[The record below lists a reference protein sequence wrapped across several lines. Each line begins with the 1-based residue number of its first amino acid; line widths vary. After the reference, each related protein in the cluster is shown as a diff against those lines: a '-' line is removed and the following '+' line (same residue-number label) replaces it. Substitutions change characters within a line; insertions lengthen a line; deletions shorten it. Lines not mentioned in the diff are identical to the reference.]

1 MVLNKYINENK
12 EYLLKILKYCT
23 DNKLKIYLPFFIF
36 YLLFY
41 YLITIPETISQINSA
56 YLDYFIK
63 NYFIIL
69 IIVVFILN
77 IFFIFITVIIIKKYS
92 FVNEFIAIMVPIIL
106 SGIILF
112 LDVFTLSKYLKILL
126 DYKTIFSIIKLIFI
140 IISYIFFILFFS
152 LFIYDIKNEFNIEF
166 FISLEII
173 MIILFVNFIRSNVN
187 LGVIYFLLK
196 NNDYSLLSIECFN
209 QNNNNSLLSIE
220 YFNQNNNNSNQITNI
235 NSEYGDT
242 YLKTIGD
249 IPISFYNN
257 ILDNYQDL
265 VLADFYYPGSYYSYL
280 PDSPLNGTPSLE
292 ALKII
297 ITKFKCRLIHL
308 DIFSNNNIDDYD
320 PNVLPIVKCKNMKN
334 GATPLNF
341 EDTLSV
347 INKWGWD
354 SETSYPLFL
363 YLNFNFKED
372 NISLYE
378 KIYNSLLKFFSK
390 YFIDKKYSFAG
401 RNHTFPL
408 SMAKIKECLGKIIII
423 TNIYPT
429 KSVLDELINDST
441 NELNSSFQ
449 IKEYK
454 EDYIKFD
461 GMGLSQDNDKTALVN
476 NSKTNISFYY
486 TEPNDSY
493 KNNNQPKAGLFNP
506 SFQDCAQYGIQG
518 TLMYVFTPD
527 DNLNKWN
534 LFFKN
539 KNNLNPVLKD
549 QSLRSV
555 SQIEN
560 IINEQNPT
568 IGLQKSQKYCLIPDL
583 MSTEKSNLSTGSVN
597 GSC

>member
-1 MVLNKYINENK
+1 MVLNKYIIEAK

-41 YLITIPETISQINSA
+41 YLITIPETISQIKSE

-69 IIVVFILN
+69 IIIVFILN
-77 IFFIFITVIIIKKYS
+77 IIYIFITVIIIRKYS
-92 FVNEFIAIMVPIIL
+92 FVNEFIAIMVPIVL

-112 LDVFTLSKYLKILL
+112 LDVFIFSKYLKILL
-126 DYKTIFSIIKLIFI
+126 DYKIVFSIIKYIFI
-140 IISYIFFILFFS
+140 IFSYIFFILFFS

-173 MIILFVNFIRSNVN
+173 MIILFVNFIRSNIN

-196 NNDYSLLSIECFN
+196 NNDYSLLSIECFK
-209 QNNNNSLLSIE
+209 QNNNNP
-220 YFNQNNNNSNQITNI
+220 NQIGNI

-242 YLKTIGD
+242 YLKTIGN
-249 IPISFYNN
+249 IPIAFYNN

-280 PDSPLNGTPSLE
+280 SDSPLNGTPSLE
-292 ALKII
+292 ALKIVM
-297 ITKFKCRLIHL
+297 TKFKCRLIHL
-308 DIFSNNNIDDYD
+308 DIFSSNDTDDYD
-320 PNVLPIVKCKNMKN
+320 PNALPIVKCKNMKN

-341 EDTLSV
+341 EDTLAV

-354 SETSYPLFL
+354 GEISYPLFL

-372 NISLYE
+372 NTSMYE

-390 YFIDKKYSFAG
+390 YFIDKKYSFSG
-401 RNHTFPL
+401 RNHTFPI

-423 TNIYPT
+423 TNNYPT
-429 KSVLDELINDST
+429 KSILDELINGSS
-441 NELNSSFQ
+441 NELNNSFQ
-449 IKEYK
+449 IIKYK
-454 EDYIKFD
+454 EDYVKFN
-461 GMGLSQDNDKTALVN
+461 GVGLSQDNDKTSLVN

-539 KNNLNPVLKD
+539 KNNLDPVLKD
-549 QSLRSV
+549 QLLRSV
-555 SQIEN
+555 SQRDN
-560 IINEQNPT
+560 IINQQNPT
-568 IGLQKSQKYCLIPDL
+568 IGLRKPQKYCLIPDL

>member
-1 MVLNKYINENK
+1 MVLNKYIIEAK

-41 YLITIPETISQINSA
+41 YLITIPETISQIKSE

-69 IIVVFILN
+69 IIIVFILN
-77 IFFIFITVIIIKKYS
+77 IIYIFITVIIIRKYS
-92 FVNEFIAIMVPIIL
+92 FVNEFIAIMVPIVL

-112 LDVFTLSKYLKILL
+112 LDVFIFSKYLKILL
-126 DYKTIFSIIKLIFI
+126 DYKIVFSIIKYIFI
-140 IISYIFFILFFS
+140 IFSYIFFILFFS

-173 MIILFVNFIRSNVN
+173 MIILFVNFIRSNIN

-196 NNDYSLLSIECFN
+196 NNDYSLLSIECFK
-209 QNNNNSLLSIE
+209 QNNNNP
-220 YFNQNNNNSNQITNI
+220 NQIGNI

-242 YLKTIGD
+242 YLKTIGN
-249 IPISFYNN
+249 IPIAFYNN

-280 PDSPLNGTPSLE
+280 SDSPLNGTPSLE
-292 ALKII
+292 ALKIV

-308 DIFSNNNIDDYD
+308 DIFSSNDVDDYD
-320 PNVLPIVKCKNMKN
+320 PNALPIVKCKNMKN

-341 EDTLSV
+341 EDTLAV

-354 SETSYPLFL
+354 GEISYPLFL

-372 NISLYE
+372 NTSMYE

-390 YFIDKKYSFAG
+390 YFIDKKYSFSG
-401 RNHTFPL
+401 RNHTFPI

-423 TNIYPT
+423 TNNYPT
-429 KSVLDELINDST
+429 KSILDELINGSS
-441 NELNSSFQ
+441 NELNNSFQ
-449 IKEYK
+449 IIKYK
-454 EDYIKFD
+454 EDYVKFN
-461 GMGLSQDNDKTALVN
+461 GVGLSQDNDKTSLVN

-539 KNNLNPVLKD
+539 KNNLDPVLKD
-549 QSLRSV
+549 QLLRSV
-555 SQIEN
+555 SQRDN
-560 IINEQNPT
+560 IINQQNPT
-568 IGLQKSQKYCLIPDL
+568 IGLRKPQKYCLIPDL